1 MKNSRLLNSWESAVA
16 WPCIS
21 QVNSIMMIPDV
32 LAASPHQ
39 QHSYFLIVL
48 GQRAFLKGHNHKYFN
63 NEGFPGLYLT
73 ACILSILFWNAGW
86 KYLKCTRVGNFRTH
100 IREFLW
106 LSMMETCPDSPG
118 TFWQALT
125 VKFTLSLKDKNQKR
139 KASGNVT
146 FNQSFELKT
155 FLPSS
160 HSGGSAQ
167 EIPSFWN
174 WDELRQI

>member
-1 MKNSRLLNSWESAVA
+1 MC
-16 WPCIS
+16 WP
-21 QVNSIMMIPDV
+21 
-32 LAASPHQ
+32 ASPHQ

-48 GQRAFLKGHNHKYFN
+48 GQRAFLKGHNRKYFN

-73 ACILSILFWNAGW
+73 ACILSILFWNTGW
-86 KYLKCTRVGNFRTH
+86 KYFKCTRVGNFRTH

-106 LSMMETCPDSPG
+106 LFCDGNVPRFSRYILTDSNC
-118 TFWQALT
+118 
-125 VKFTLSLKDKNQKR
+125 KIYILSLKGKNQKR

-146 FNQSFELKT
+146 FNRPCELKT
-155 FLPSS
+155 FFPSL